1 MPALSTLIGVYPHD
15 LRLPPPSDPLYEA
28 FVSALCQASGYRI
41 ATIERL
47 IKQCRD
53 GNTGGASLTDTNMEE
68 DEAKVGAA
76 SVAPA
81 VTAAVVGSGS
91 DVGGA
96 SSQAG
101 STQKSLILDDVLP
114 AVCDSTR
121 LMGYLMERCIK
132 PWNDLGAA
140 ILRMFPSIPLVELHF
155 DYEENQG
162 YFMRKLAPDDR
173 PVFRVTNHG
182 EPRFF
187 VTEKE
192 LNAAGVTGDGAG
204 GASCEGDDSGD
215 DECLVLDRKRYWDF
229 VDNHRS
235 EVDRVFHVAKAF
247 SVRDENPLGDAF
259 VSALVA
265 SLMARFCGR
274 GY

>member
-1 MPALSTLIGVYPHD
+1 MPTLTTLIGVYPHD

-96 SSQAG
+96 SSQGG
-101 STQKSLILDDVLP
+101 STHKPLILDDVLQALKLTP
-114 AVCDSTR
+114 YLVE
-121 LMGYLMERCIK
+121 GYTHR
-132 PWNDLGAA
+132 WNDLGAA